1 MRKSALVSKILIL
14 LVGFCLAMGA
24 AAQKTNFL
32 FIQTEPKIP
41 YTVQMGDKTFKSNN
55 SGYLMIPSL
64 PPNEYTLLISFP
76 QNQFSNQT
84 YKVDLKDKDRG
95 FWLKQDLDNS
105 VVLKDQVSLAII
117 RNAVGTDVSKINYE
131 NKTNRTAVDS
141 ISTNAK
147 GERIKITNPN
157 LGHGTSVVYTAPPK
171 LSAPVTSV
179 TKTYEKVGVNGIN
192 QAFAVLNGSK
202 LDTVFIFIPALDET
216 KDLPTPVRKRTKEA
230 NQNED
235 DTYGPSFD
243 LPMPSNAP
251 VPKKAKT
258 SYK

>member
-1 MRKSALVSKILIL
+1 MRLLAKISKSLIL
-14 LVGFCLAMGA
+14 FVGICLSMGV
-24 AAQKTNFL
+24 AAQKTNFI

-41 YTVQMGDKTFKSNN
+41 YTVQMGDKTFKSNS

-64 PPNEYTLLISFP
+64 PPNEYTLLIGFP

-84 YKVDLKDKDRG
+84 YKVELKDKDRG

-105 VVLKDQVSLAII
+105 VVLKDQVSLTII
-117 RNAVGTDVSKINYE
+117 RNAVGSDVSKINYE
-131 NKTNRTAVDS
+131 NKTNRTLVDS
-141 ISTNAK
+141 ISTNSK
-147 GERIKITNPN
+147 GERIKISNPN

-171 LSAPVTSV
+171 LGPPATSV

-202 LDTVFIFIPALDET
+202 LDTVFLFIPALDDT
-216 KDLPTPVRKRTKEA
+216 KDIPTPVKKRSKE
-230 NQNED
+230 NSGKEED
-235 DTYGPSFD
+235 TGPNFD
-243 LPMPSNAP
+243 LPMPSNTS

-258 SYK
+258 SFK